1 MKKLTLLAAAA
12 VGYVLGTK
20 AGRERY
26 EQIKAQA
33 EKLWSSEPVQSTV
46 DTVQNVAR
54 DAASEAGH
62 KAADVAGTVGDKVAE
77 SASEAA
83 SAMTSKVK
91 SAADFA
97 SEGPG
102 DADAAAANE
111 TWNRADDLSA
121 QAQAGY
127 ARADA
132 EAAFGDVDGAEAAQR
147 ANEAQTAAEDLAEAA
162 QSQAARGDA
171 TAAYTKDAIDEQLE
185 ETVIDEPRPG
195 STS

>member
-33 EKLWSSEPVQSTV
+33 DKLWNSEPVQSTV
-46 DTVQNVAR
+46 DTVQHKAADVAT
-54 DAASEAGH
+54 EAGH
-62 KAADVAGTVGDKVAE
+62 KAADVASDVTDKVSERAT
-77 SASEAA
+77 EAA
-83 SAMTSKVK
+83 SVMSAKGK

-97 SEGPG
+97 AEETA
-102 DADAAAANE
+102 DDDAAKANE
-111 TWNRADDLSA
+111 AWNRSDDLAEES
-121 QAQAGY
+121 QRLTD
-127 ARADA
+127 RADA
-132 EAAFGDVDGAEAAQR
+132 NEALGDQADDEARQQS
-147 ANEAQTAAEDLAEAA
+147 NEAQTLADDLAAAA
-162 QSQAARGDA
+162 QALDDRADA

-185 ETVIDEPRPG
+185 ETISDEPRPG

>member
-33 EKLWSSEPVQSTV
+33 ERLWSSEPVQSTV
-46 DTVQNVAR
+46 DTVQSTAR

-62 KAADVAGTVGDKVAE
+62 KAAHQASEMGDKVTEA
-77 SASEAA
+77 ASEAA
-83 SAMTSKVK
+83 STMTAKVK

-97 SEGPG
+97 SDETKEPG
-102 DADAAAANE
+102 DAAAAE
-111 TWNRADDLSA
+111 
-121 QAQAGY
+121 
-127 ARADA
+127 
-132 EAAFGDVDGAEAAQR
+132 
-147 ANEAQTAAEDLAEAA
+147 ANEAQTAAEDLSEKA
-162 QSQAARGDA
+162 QALANRGDA
-171 TAAYTKDAIDEQLE
+171 EAAYTKDAIDEQLE
-185 ETVIDEPRPG
+185 ETVVDEPKPG